1 MAIGKGGKG
10 IEDLIKAIESFLNKL
25 RKKKSVAES
34 FSLNLNI
41 EELKRS
47 EISASVVA
55 QNIAWDF
62 EKRMP
67 FRRTIKKHID
77 AVMANKEIKGARI
90 KVAGRLDGAEI
101 ARTEQL
107 SRGRLPL
114 QTLRANIDYGQ
125 ATAYTTYG
133 TIGIKVWAYKG
144 DIFNK

>member
-1 MAIGKGGKG
+1 
-10 IEDLIKAIESFLNKL
+10 
-25 RKKKSVAES
+25 
-34 FSLNLNI
+34 
-41 EELKRS
+41 
-47 EISASVVA
+47 
-55 QNIAWDF
+55 
-62 EKRMP
+62 MP